1 MKVKTIFRGAVAG
14 LMSMSLLLSGM
25 PVMATDLDSSQ
36 QMETEGEAPA
46 PAQQEQPQQPEAKD
60 ETPDPSKDQETPQ
73 QPEGGQ
79 ETPQQPGTE
88 GETPDPSKDQETP
101 QQPGTEGE
109 TPDPNK
115 DQETPQQPGA
125 QDETPDPSKDQ
136 ETPQQ
141 PETGDKTPDPAKDED
156 KGKDKDKKSEE
167 DKKIDEGQK
176 IDKDPEDKESPEKKE
191 GEEEIQSEHEDEPQ
205 TFSLANLPMV
215 NGSIAIDGD
224 MSDWAEV
231 AARSSG
237 ASNVDSWK
245 VAFSPDKNMLYF
257 CYTGSASTEWDY
269 GFASNENSFKF
280 TYADGQNGQDS
291 ALSVNAWN
299 GGAIVKNAQ
308 WGDVAGAQAA
318 AVNEAHGN
326 NAGPYTVEFAVPVS
340 FFHSLDFTLSFG
352 GTTIGSGEIEQVNG
366 NVIESETPPVYTG
379 ITIDGAYSDW
389 AAVAKTDT
397 SCPNDAHKGCISQV
411 AAIFDGDWLY
421 LYIKDGKDGNAS
433 GAGSHSNG
441 KFAIT
446 SDLGYE
452 TDIQLSTAPAVN
464 GVNGAQIAYV
474 GDEWEVA
481 IPKDQLPKYKESLS
495 FGLYLGEPIVGG
507 IVNMQPDNGNN
518 LENLFNG
525 IIYDGAYEDW
535 EDYGHTTI
543 EYATAGSQEAQ
554 VDAKGALYTSG
565 EQIFGHVVTNMPQ
578 HLQEAGGE
586 FTSAIT
592 IAFNQSDSDLK
603 NHSWNQQLA
612 FYPRLVTVDTNGNI
626 NWNPQLSGLPE
637 GSYEF
642 HIASTDAWGTSANV
656 NNLNDMDQLYG
667 KMIIT
672 VGMDGK
678 DEMEFYLD
686 LPMIAKKLGVGE
698 TDLKQISAQFGRIG
712 QQWLYTA
719 GTSTG
724 PIVGVTLCI
733 ATVGLALWY
742 KKKNIFEII
751 FTAGK

>member
-1 MKVKTIFRGAVAG
+1 MLEKDTLADEKV
-14 LMSMSLLLSGM
+14 
-25 PVMATDLDSSQ
+25 
-36 QMETEGEAPA
+36 
-46 PAQQEQPQQPEAKD
+46 
-60 ETPDPSKDQETPQ
+60 
-73 QPEGGQ
+73 
-79 ETPQQPGTE
+79 
-88 GETPDPSKDQETP
+88 
-101 QQPGTEGE
+101 
-109 TPDPNK
+109 
-115 DQETPQQPGA
+115 
-125 QDETPDPSKDQ
+125 
-136 ETPQQ
+136 
-141 PETGDKTPDPAKDED
+141 
-156 KGKDKDKKSEE
+156 
-167 DKKIDEGQK
+167 
-176 IDKDPEDKESPEKKE
+176 
-191 GEEEIQSEHEDEPQ
+191 QSENAPQ
-205 TFSLANLPMV
+205 VFSLANLPIV
-215 NGSIAIDGD
+215 NGSIAIDGN

-231 AARSSG
+231 ASRPSG

-245 VAFSPDKNMLYF
+245 VAYSPDGNTLYF

-269 GFASNENSFKF
+269 GFASNDNSFKI
-280 TYADGQNGQDS
+280 TYADGLQGADG
-291 ALSVNAWN
+291 ALSINAWN

-318 AVNEAHGN
+318 VVNEAHGN

-340 FFHSLDFTLSFG
+340 FFHSMDFTLTFG

-366 NVIESETPPVYTG
+366 NAVESETPPVYTG
-379 ITIDGAYSDW
+379 INIDGVYSDW
-389 AAVAKTDT
+389 AAVAKAET

-411 AAIFDGDWLY
+411 AAVFDGDWLY

-452 TDIQLSTAPAVN
+452 TDIQLSTAPAVS
-464 GVNGAQIAYV
+464 GVNGAQVAYV

-481 IPKDQLPKYKESLS
+481 IPKDQLPKYQESLS
-495 FGLYLGEPIVGG
+495 FGLYLAEPIVNG
-507 IVNMQPDNGNN
+507 IVNMQPDSGNN

-535 EDYGHTTI
+535 EDYGHVTI

-554 VDAKGALYTSG
+554 VDAKGALYSGG

-592 IAFNQSDSDLK
+592 LAFNQSDSDLK
-603 NHSWNQQLA
+603 SHSWNQQLA
-612 FYPRLVTVDTNGNI
+612 FYPRFVTVDTNGNI
-626 NWNPQLSGLPE
+626 NWNPQLSGLSE

-642 HIASTDAWGTSANV
+642 HIASTDAWATSTNV

-672 VGMDGK
+672 VGKDGK
-678 DEMEFYLD
+678 DEMEFYLE
-686 LPMIAKKLGVGE
+686 LPMIARKLGVGE
-698 TDLKQISAQFGRIG
+698 TDLKHIAAQFGRIG

-751 FTAGK
+751 FAAGK

>member
-1 MKVKTIFRGAVAG
+1 MKVKTIFRGAIAG

-25 PVMATDLDSSQ
+25 PVMATDLDSMQ
-36 QMETEGEAPA
+36 QIDAEGETPT
-46 PAQQEQPQQPEAKD
+46 PTQQEQPEAGE
-60 ETPDPSKDQETPQ
+60 ETPDPAGEPETQQSGAGEETPDPAGEQETPQ
-73 QPEGGQ
+73 QPEGREETSDSAEEQ
-79 ETPQQPGTE
+79 ETPQQPQAGE
-88 GETPDPSKDQETP
+88 ETPDPAGEQEKP
-101 QQPGTEGE
+101 QQPQAGEE
-109 TPDPNK
+109 TPDPAGE
-115 DQETPQQPGA
+115 QE
-125 QDETPDPSKDQ
+125 K
-136 ETPQQ
+136 PQQ
-141 PETGDKTPDPAKDED
+141 PEAGEETPDPAKEQE
-156 KGKDKDKKSEE
+156 KDKDKE
-167 DKKIDEGQK
+167 
-176 IDKDPEDKESPEKKE
+176 KDSPEKKE
-191 GEEEIQSEHEDEPQ
+191 GEEEIEAENENAPQ
-205 TFSLANLPMV
+205 VFSLANLPTV

-231 AARSSG
+231 ASRSSG

-245 VAFSPDKNMLYF
+245 VAFAPDKNILYF

-269 GFASNENSFKF
+269 GFASNDNSFKV
-280 TYADGQNGQDS
+280 TYADGQQGADG

-318 AVNEAHGN
+318 VVNEAHGN

-340 FFHSLDFTLSFG
+340 FFHSLDFTLTFG
-352 GTTIGSGEIEQVNG
+352 GTSVGSGEIEQVNG
-366 NVIESETPPVYTG
+366 NVVESETPPVYTG

-397 SCPNDAHKGCISQV
+397 SCPNDGHKGCISQV
-411 AAIFDGDWLY
+411 AAVFDGDWLY

-452 TDIQLSTAPAVN
+452 ADIQLSTAPAVS

-474 GDEWEVA
+474 GDEWELA

-495 FGLYLGEPIVGG
+495 FGLYLAEPIVNG

-535 EDYGHTTI
+535 EDYGHSTI
-543 EYATAGSQEAQ
+543 EYATPGSQEAQ
-554 VDAKGALYTSG
+554 VDAKGALYSSG
-565 EQIFGHVVTNMPQ
+565 EQLFGHVVTNMPQ

-592 IAFNQSDSDLK
+592 IAFNQSDSNLK
-603 NHSWNQQLA
+603 KNSWNQQMV
-612 FYPRLVTVDTNGNI
+612 FYPRIVAVDTNGNI

-642 HIASTDAWGTSANV
+642 HIASTDAWGTSANIS
-656 NNLNDMDQLYG
+656 NLNDMDQLYG
-667 KMIIT
+667 KMIMT
-672 VGMDGK
+672 VGKDGK
-678 DEMEFYLD
+678 DEMEFYLEF
-686 LPMIAKKLGVGE
+686 PMIAKKLGVGE
-698 TDLKQISAQFGRIG
+698 TDLKQIAAQFGRIG

-733 ATVGLALWY
+733 ATVGLVLWY

-751 FTAGK
+751 FAAGK